1 MCASLSYTKDEKILK
16 KILNTIIN
24 STAGVKYAIIIDD
37 SGISILSQSKF
48 QINKDDVSVEKIGA
62 IGGAVL
68 MAGEE
73 QGQILG
79 YGNIHLQITE
89 YDKGMLFTMK
99 IGSGTLCIATD
110 RNINIG
116 LIRAVIKK
124 WAPKLEEIL
133 NRYLETDQEAIKDEL
148 KGLLNSSDTLSF

>member
-1 MCASLSYTKDEKILK
+1 MSYANDERILK
-16 KILNTIIN
+16 KILNSIIN
-24 STAGVKYAIIIDD
+24 STAGIKYAIIIDD

-48 QINKDDVSVEKIGA
+48 RINKDEASVEKIGA

-89 YDKGMLFTMK
+89 YDKGMLFSMK
-99 IGSGTLCIATD
+99 VGKGTLCIATD
-110 RNINIG
+110 LNVNIG
-116 LIRAVIKK
+116 LIRAIIKK
-124 WAPKLEEIL
+124 WAPKLKDIL
-133 NRYLETDQEAIKDEL
+133 TRYLEPDQEAIKDEL
-148 KGLLNSSDTLSF
+148 KGLFNSSDTISF